1 MIQYKKILMTL
12 ALLLTAVTGAW
23 AEETPLVTIYASSD
37 FTSGSQTFDNKVTAT
52 FSNQVSFIADNG
64 WCAVT
69 SGDKTLTV
77 EPVDGVTITRVKYY
91 TTLGNAED
99 IKAPFEASMYYTY
112 IYVSSSSQQRFDV
125 SVNGSRIGAEDTHN
139 FLQKIEVYGTAEP
152 PIEVIPVAEP
162 AANTQQWTFNQPGSD
177 VVLTPIYA
185 KAAAFATESTSS
197 GEKTFLPA
205 AAEGVIAGTD
215 APLIAEGTG
224 IVATTTIGETPTAQ
238 GTVMYYVG
246 TSAPTIGSDD
256 WTEDVPTAKGY
267 DDAATVTVWYYI
279 QGADAPATVAATL
292 DNTFNDSEVS
302 SLTVSV
308 LSNKFDLTLKAANA
322 NTIDATEASKGTVS
336 VKVGT
341 GAAVDKTED
350 ITNGKLKAVKMG
362 SEVKLNTKAGYK
374 FRKVEVKKKVEK
386 TITVGEQNYTVQ
398 DGETWKQFITRNEQ
412 SGWSFLSNS
421 DGTWRVRMYG
431 SRLFTLLVSSDGNN
445 WEPLKLTSQDAPI
458 DTDKQYNWGQ

>member
-1 MIQYKKILMTL
+1 MTL

-197 GEKTFLPA
+197 GEKTLLPA